1 MRDCLSDRFHQYEA
15 VFFKNAAATIEYLK
29 QHLRNTILISLD
41 HDLELMPG
49 PHGQLLDQGT
59 GREVADYLTGQP
71 PGCPIV
77 IHSTNSAAAIGMRT
91 ILQEAGWTVHRV
103 VPFNDLEWIAAEW
116 FPTVRRALWAQPEES
131 ASSLTGLE
139 IMSELH
145 VKPLLD
151 HRLSL
156 TRRAFFGRTATGIGT
171 AALATLLSDDLRAD
185 GLPHRVAKAKA
196 SST

>member
-1 MRDCLSDRFHQYEA
+1 MAMKIVILEDNEERQALMRDCLSDRFHQYEA

-116 FPTVRRALWAQPEES
+116 FPTVRRA
-131 ASSLTGLE
+131 
-139 IMSELH
+139 I
-145 VKPLLD
+145 V
-151 HRLSL
+151 
-156 TRRAFFGRTATGIGT
+156 GT
-171 AALATLLSDDLRAD
+171 AR
-185 GLPHRVAKAKA
+185 RV
-196 SST
+196 SEQPNRS